1 MDDELV
7 TLAAERL
14 QQLHYQPTVVAGD
27 GVNGYRATSPFD
39 RILATCSTWPIP
51 TDWIEQLAED
61 GVLLCNV
68 FNSLDGGLVRI
79 TKTTAGCASG
89 HFLPYPAYFMSMRG
103 SRAEQPPV
111 AELVQVVTQPTGEA
125 RNTVIPPDLGDDAFR
140 LFAALHMPDVV
151 WFGTPGA
158 ASVEAAPSLVG
169 LNDGSWARTDLT
181 NGGTRVPQD
190 VNRHLWDTF
199 ENTYH
204 QWINLGHPQ
213 RNRYGISITPRSAV
227 GLAGRSG

>member
-1 MDDELV
+1 VDDELV

-68 FNSLDGGLVRI
+68 LNSLDGGLVRI

-89 HFLPYPAYFMSMRG
+89 H
-103 SRAEQPPV
+103 
-111 AELVQVVTQPTGEA
+111 
-125 RNTVIPPDLGDDAFR
+125 
-140 LFAALHMPDVV
+140 LH
-151 WFGTPGA
+151 
-158 ASVEAAPSLVG
+158 
-169 LNDGSWARTDLT
+169 
-181 NGGTRVPQD
+181 
-190 VNRHLWDTF
+190 HLWDTF
-199 ENTYH
+199 ESTYH
-204 QWINLGHPQ
+204 QWINLGRPQ
-213 RNRYGISITPRSAV
+213 RNRHGISITPDQQGAWPDDPASEHQWPVRTISPRCAIMIEVSEGVVAAV
-227 GLAGRSG
+227 VYQPRLGLLLAESLGALSRSGPGPPPCPRVF